1 MTSMRTKGK
10 STIVWLLM
18 GMLLLG
24 LGGFGVSNFAGEGAG
39 ELGQVGSTPVDTDD
53 YLRAID
59 AEKRNFAAQT
69 GQNLSAEQ
77 ARQIGLTQVVQS
89 RLFTAAAL
97 EDEARR
103 IGVSVGDQVLASEL
117 RDQPAFKGPTG
128 KFDPARYAEVLR
140 SQGLTASD
148 FEHDVRMDQARLILQ
163 SAVTD
168 GVAAPEVMSQ
178 RTAGWMLES
187 RDIAWQE
194 LTDADLPAPIA
205 APDEATLRAWHE
217 ANGARF
223 TAPEKRQ
230 ITYAWLTPEML
241 VDSVQ
246 LDDQALRDIYQQ
258 NIAQY
263 QQPERRMVER
273 LLYPSEA
280 EAQAAKAQ
288 LDAGQ
293 ATFEKLANAR
303 GLQLTDIDLGEVAK
317 PDLGAAGDP
326 VFALAQPGVVGPIA
340 TDLGPALFSMNAI
353 LDPVNVP
360 FEQALPDLRAEA
372 AIDAARRQID
382 ERTAE
387 YEDLLAGGAE
397 LEQLAEETPM
407 EVGKID
413 WSQGVEQAHGG
424 IDAYPEFRERAAAV
438 TAEDFPEL
446 ITLEDGGVF
455 ALRLDNIVP
464 PALIPFDQARDSV
477 LADWTAAERLRRL
490 ESVAEERRLA
500 TMAPATAPAPAP
512 LPAQASGAP
521 AVPAVTAPA
530 ATPAPAPGQPA
541 PVATAAPAA
550 TAPAAPQLTPATG
563 LTRDTML
570 DGAETDVVAAAFAL
584 TEPGEAEVVVANGR
598 VFLVRLDA
606 VHPADLNAEDA
617 RGTSAAVSRRLT
629 ESLQADLFDFYA
641 RALQAERGVQVN
653 SAAVAAAN
661 ARIQ

>member
-1 MTSMRTKGK
+1 MAITTDRGAL
-10 STIVWLLM
+10 TIT
-18 GMLLLG
+18 
-24 LGGFGVSNFAGEGAG
+24 FP
-39 ELGQVGSTPVDTDD
+39 ELGRDARLHVTFQRALRTPDPVGRPGAVGGHGALRLAQGSPDGDAHATIPMWQSEATWLDFSSPHLHPFLVMIGVDGVNVVSGSAFTGVPDFDADD

-69 GQNLSAEQ
+69 GQTLSAEQ

-258 NIAQY
+258 NITQ
-263 QQPERRMVER
+263 
-273 LLYPSEA
+273 
-280 EAQAAKAQ
+280 
-288 LDAGQ
+288 
-293 ATFEKLANAR
+293 
-303 GLQLTDIDLGEVAK
+303 
-317 PDLGAAGDP
+317 
-326 VFALAQPGVVGPIA
+326 
-340 TDLGPALFSMNAI
+340 
-353 LDPVNVP
+353 
-360 FEQALPDLRAEA
+360 
-372 AIDAARRQID
+372 
-382 ERTAE
+382 
-387 YEDLLAGGAE
+387 
-397 LEQLAEETPM
+397 
-407 EVGKID
+407 
-413 WSQGVEQAHGG
+413 
-424 IDAYPEFRERAAAV
+424 
-438 TAEDFPEL
+438 
-446 ITLEDGGVF
+446 
-455 ALRLDNIVP
+455 
-464 PALIPFDQARDSV
+464 
-477 LADWTAAERLRRL
+477 
-490 ESVAEERRLA
+490 
-500 TMAPATAPAPAP
+500 
-512 LPAQASGAP
+512 
-521 AVPAVTAPA
+521 
-530 ATPAPAPGQPA
+530 
-541 PVATAAPAA
+541 
-550 TAPAAPQLTPATG
+550 
-563 LTRDTML
+563 
-570 DGAETDVVAAAFAL
+570 
-584 TEPGEAEVVVANGR
+584 
-598 VFLVRLDA
+598 
-606 VHPADLNAEDA
+606 
-617 RGTSAAVSRRLT
+617 
-629 ESLQADLFDFYA
+629 
-641 RALQAERGVQVN
+641 
-653 SAAVAAAN
+653 
-661 ARIQ
+661 